1 MDKEEKDDA
10 TLPLLPPFPPG
21 LCSLICGG
29 GGGNPKGGGR
39 KRVKSGGGGENMWE
53 TPSVRPGVF

>member
-10 TLPLLPPFPPG
+10 TLPLLPPSPLVCVHLSAEEEEETPR
-21 LCSLICGG
+21 
-29 GGGNPKGGGR
+29 GGR
-39 KRVKSGGGGENMWE
+39 KRVEKSGGGGENMWE